1 MQHRYL
7 ENRAVSRI
15 KNMELVARGV
25 VEGFMSGRHR
35 SPFHGFSVEFSDH
48 RAYVPGDELRFLDWK
63 IYGRQDRL
71 YVKQYEEETNLRAHL
86 LVDCSRSMG
95 FRHDADLTK
104 MEFACYVA
112 ATLAFLMIQQRDAVG
127 LAAFNDRL
135 CSFLAASS
143 RRSQLNLI
151 LSQLDG
157 LAPANG
163 TNLAANLHTL
173 AERLHRRGLIIL
185 LSDLLDE
192 PAQVINA
199 LQHFRHKKHEVII
212 FHILDPAEITLP
224 FKGVTRFRDMEGT
237 REITLNPELLRAD
250 YTRRLNALLDAYK
263 RECSRLRIDYVAAST
278 ATPYEE
284 FLSAYLVKR
293 ARLQ

>member
-1 MQHRYL
+1 
-7 ENRAVSRI
+7 
-15 KNMELVARGV
+15 
-25 VEGFMSGRHR
+25 MSGRHR

-71 YVKQYEEETNLRAHL
+71 YIKQYEEETNLRAHL

-95 FRHDADLTK
+95 FRHDGDRTK
-104 MEFACYVA
+104 LEFACYVA

-127 LAAFNDRL
+127 LAAFDDRL
-135 CSFLAASS
+135 RSFLAASS
-143 RRSQLNLI
+143 RHSQLNLI
-151 LSQLDG
+151 LSQLDN

-163 TNLAANLHTL
+163 TNLSANLHTL

-212 FHILDPAEITLP
+212 FHILAPAEITLP

-278 ATPYEE
+278 ATPYED